1 MVAQRRDRH
10 SGGHGAHGEYDLP
23 GAPPPESRPPD
34 PAFPVHDTI
43 SVGAG
48 SLPPDQSKEM
58 AQGDPPH
65 GEATELIQNF
75 FEHIYPVPSYAFLH
89 PSTTLKKYNEGTL
102 ERPLVLALCALTS
115 LHVPAHNVAVDREK
129 SAAWVTNA
137 EEIIWKR
144 LENPSMARLQ
154 ALLLTISY
162 RMTTGSYEKAFMLTA
177 IAARAASAMG
187 LNHEQTHLDPILEE
201 TRRRTVWCFKLLES
215 YFSIGLTEFEVC
227 PFECIYLHPPSL
239 EDSFGLLCP
248 PGSEDFAIHALRDQN
263 ELGSLNMC
271 IRLASIR
278 RDIMKLTRE
287 LAVCSEPYLHLQDVT
302 GGLGEILCELKAE
315 MPNHAEI
322 STTGLKNM
330 IESSWLPRHIMM
342 FTLWHG
348 CYFDLYRIFLPGY
361 PEAPPSIVLSTIDAQ
376 FVRTATRAC
385 VEHALAVVNLF
396 CDLNQTC
403 TKPRLLE
410 FATGV
415 CVYHAIRLIL
425 FIAHSSTEPDLLS
438 LEFAV
443 SRAELCLAA
452 IKRFFHGLALSQPI
466 LDDIAQLIE
475 TFSSGTS
482 ATESLSVFHK
492 VNHGRKSDTRILSAA
507 RPRQHLAVHSVLQ
520 QAQFLTEESL
530 S

>member
-1 MVAQRRDRH
+1 MGAQRRDR
-10 SGGHGAHGEYDLP
+10 GPRPHGEHGEYDLP
-23 GAPPPESRPPD
+23 DAPPPESGVAD
-34 PAFPVHDTI
+34 AFLAPDTI
-43 SVGAG
+43 SVGHD
-48 SLPPDQSKEM
+48 SLPLDRSKEM
-58 AQGDPPH
+58 AQGDPSH
-65 GEATELIQNF
+65 GEVTELVRHF
-75 FEHIYPVPSYAFLH
+75 FKHLYPVPSYAFLH
-89 PSTTLKKYNEGTL
+89 PSTTLAKCHKGTL
-102 ERPLVLALCALTS
+102 ERPLLLAICALTS
-115 LHVPAHNVAVDREK
+115 LHVPVHNVTIDREK
-129 SAAWVTNA
+129 SAAWVSNA
-137 EEIIWKR
+137 EEIIWKC
-144 LENPSMARLQ
+144 LETPTMPRLQ

-162 RMTTGSYEKAFMLTA
+162 RMATGSYEKAFMLTA

-248 PGSEDFAIHALRDQN
+248 PGSEEFAIYALRDQN

-287 LAVCSEPYLHLQDVT
+287 LAVCTEPYLHLQDVT

-315 MPNHAEI
+315 MPNQAEI
-322 STTGLKNM
+322 SSSGLKNL

-376 FVRTATRAC
+376 FTQMATRAC

-415 CVYHAIRLIL
+415 CVYHAVRLIL
-425 FIAHSSTEPDLLS
+425 FIAHLSTEPDLLS

-452 IKRFFHGLALSQPI
+452 IRRFFHGLALAQPI

-475 TFSSGTS
+475 TFSSNNS
-482 ATESLSVFHK
+482 PTESLSVFHK

-520 QAQFLTEESL
+520 QAKFFTEDPS
-530 S
+530 